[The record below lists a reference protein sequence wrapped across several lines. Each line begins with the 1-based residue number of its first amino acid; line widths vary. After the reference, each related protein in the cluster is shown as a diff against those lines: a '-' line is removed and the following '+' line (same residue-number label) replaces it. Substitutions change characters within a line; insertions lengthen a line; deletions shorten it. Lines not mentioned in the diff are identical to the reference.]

1 MVLTR
6 RTARGTLA
14 VAAGLLALAAASRP
28 APAQEPGRPARAP
41 RPATGTTRITGSTA
55 EPQGP
60 GGAWIG
66 IGLSCWSCSRNS
78 AGKTLPRWTFTAPPV
93 VYSVDRG
100 GPADAAGLR
109 TGDSLVEIDGHA
121 FVSREGGQAFANLR
135 SGVRVRL
142 TYVRDGRRRTVAV
155 VPVDRPE
162 SAAEA
167 DVARGYADVAR
178 SYEALRESSRTRAEE
193 SERARRDLA
202 RLQGEFR
209 SNRGKVLSDTSLQRI
224 QEYLAQAERALRRA
238 PSYVLAP
245 PAPRQPFAFSPGVAP
260 VPSVRPQPPVAVS
273 PGVAPVPP
281 VVSIAGLRY
290 SGRLG
295 NTIVE
300 ARRPGGVSVVETGD
314 SEVVLTGGDL
324 TVRVAVEAGR
334 VTFSRGSSAG
344 AIGSGVVRTSGSDV
358 AYGVTGYLVNR
369 RLGAALGATSGV
381 LVLEVEPGSH
391 ADSLGVVPGD
401 VLVELNDRPVA
412 SITQSRVFGGR
423 FLRPATLQ
431 PGAQTAMVV
440 RSRERRTLLLG
451 APPAPPRVRP
461 AVPSARPP
469 RAGPTPEPARP
480 APPPRRP

>member
-6 RTARGTLA
+6 RTARRTLA
-14 VAAGLLALAAASRP
+14 VAAGLLALAGASRP
-28 APAQEPGRPARAP
+28 APAQEPARPARAP
-41 RPATGTTRITGSTA
+41 RPATGTTRPTWSAA
-55 EPQGP
+55 ESQEP

-66 IGLSCWSCSRNS
+66 IGLSCWSCSRS
-78 AGKTLPRWTFTAPPV
+78 SEGKSLPRWTFTAPPV

-142 TYVRDGRRRTVAV
+142 TYSRDGRRRTVAL
-155 VPVDRPE
+155 VPVDRPA

-167 DVARGYADVAR
+167 DVARGAEEVARSYEEVAR

-193 SERARRDLA
+193 SERARRDLT
-202 RLQGEFR
+202 RLQGVFR
-209 SNRGKVLSDTSLQRI
+209 NSRGKVLSDTSLQRI

-238 PSYVLAP
+238 PGNVLVP

-260 VPSVRPQPPVAVS
+260 VPPVRPQPPMVVS

-281 VVSIAGLRY
+281 VVSLGGLRY
-290 SGRLG
+290 SGRVG
-295 NTIVE
+295 NTVVE
-300 ARRPGGVSVVETGD
+300 ARRPGGVNVVETGD

-324 TVRVAVEAGR
+324 TVRIAVEPGR
-334 VTFSRGSSAG
+334 VTFSRGSG
-344 AIGSGVVRTSGSDV
+344 TGLVGSGVVRTSGSDV
-358 AYGVTGYLVNR
+358 AYGVTGYLVGT

-381 LVLEVEPGSH
+381 LVLEVETGSH

-412 SITQSRVFGGR
+412 SITQSRLFGGR

-431 PGAQTAMVV
+431 PGAQTAVVV
-440 RSRERRTLLLG
+440 RSRERRTLVLG
-451 APPAPPRVRP
+451 APPAAPRARP
-461 AVPSARPP
+461 AVPPARPP
-469 RAGPTPEPARP
+469 RRP
-480 APPPRRP
+480 